1 MTTLHATKRAA
12 DQKLDILRA
21 AGTIP
26 AVIYGAGITEPLS
39 ISVEREI
46 FKKAWKSAGH
56 STAITL
62 DVDGKNYD
70 VLIHDFQIDPATDGV
85 IHADFMA
92 LDKLKKVTVSVEL
105 EFVGVAPAVKSGLG
119 VLEKM
124 LYEIEVE
131 ALPKDLPHN
140 ITVDVSTMI
149 DADSQIHVKDLTIPT
164 GVEVKN
170 DTDEVVAVITEFKEE
185 VESAPIDLASIE
197 VAKKGKQEET
207 AE

>member
-1 MTTLHATKRAA
+1 MTTLHATKRSP
-12 DQKLDILRA
+12 DQKLDAVRA
-21 AGTIP
+21 TGNIP
-26 AVIYGAGITEPLS
+26 AVVYGAGITEPLS
-39 ISVEREI
+39 VSVEREI
-46 FKKAWKSAGH
+46 FKKVWKSAGH

-140 ITVDVSTMI
+140 VTVDVSTMV
-149 DADSQIHVKDLTIPT
+149 DADSQIHIKDLKIPT

-170 DTDEVVAVITEFKEE
+170 DPDEVVAVITEFKEE
-185 VESAPIDLASIE
+185 IESAPVDLASIE
-197 VAKKGKQEET
+197 VEKKGKKEET